1 MVKLNENI
9 VNMNNDNSF
18 LKVKEK
24 VNLYRLKKTDAN
36 IISLGVGDVSL
47 PIVRP
52 VIDAMHMAV
61 QDLSNIDTFKG
72 YDTSFGYDFLKERI
86 LSNDYPYMNFTNDEI
101 YISCGT
107 KTDITSILEL
117 FDINSKICLASV
129 MYPVYQ
135 SGALSLNRNV
145 TVLDVNEDNHFIPN
159 IPKEGYDII
168 YICSPN
174 NPTGVCYTYDEL
186 EKWVKYAI
194 DNQAVILYDNVYN
207 SFVSSKDIP
216 KSIYEIDGAKK
227 VAIEFRSFSKA
238 ASFTGVRC
246 SYYVIPNEINNN
258 INKIWKKRLNNRFN
272 GADYIAQ
279 VGAAATYSEK
289 AKKEIQE
296 NIKYYKEN
304 VKILYDFFLRHGYK
318 VYGGTDAPFL
328 WVKIKNEMTS
338 WQFFDFLLEKF
349 NIVVIPGIVFGMDG
363 DKFFRISG
371 LASRKVIMEAI
382 ERMSKLI

>member
-1 MVKLNENI
+1 
-9 VNMNNDNSF
+9 MNNDNSF

-24 VNLYRLKKTDAN
+24 VNLYKLNNPNAN

-52 VIDAMHMAV
+52 VIEAMHMAV
-61 QDLSNIDTFKG
+61 DDLSSINTFKG
-72 YDTSFGYDFLKERI
+72 YDTSFGYDFLKEKI
-86 LSNDYPYMNFTNDEI
+86 LSNDYPRMNFTNDEI

-145 TVLDVNEDNHFIPN
+145 TLLEVDEANHFIPN
-159 IPKEGYDII
+159 IPKEKYDII

-174 NPTGVCYTYDEL
+174 NPTGVCYSYAEL

-207 SFVSSKDIP
+207 AFVSSKNIP

-246 SYYVIPNEINNN
+246 SYYIIPNEISNN
-258 INKIWKKRLNNRFN
+258 INRIWKKRLNNRFN

-279 VGAAATYSEK
+279 VGAVATYSDN
-289 AKKEIQE
+289 AKEAIKE

-304 VKILYDFFLRHGYK
+304 IKLLYDFFSIHGYK

-328 WVKIKNEMTS
+328 WVKIKDEMTS
-338 WQFFDFLLEKF
+338 WQLFDFLLKEF

-363 DKFFRISG
+363 DKYFRVSG
-371 LASRKVIMEAI
+371 LASREVIIEAI
-382 ERMSKLI
+382 KRMSESI

>member
-24 VNLYRLKKTDAN
+24 VNKYRLKKTDAN

-174 NPTGVCYTYDEL
+174 NPT
-186 EKWVKYAI
+186 
-194 DNQAVILYDNVYN
+194 ILYDNVYN